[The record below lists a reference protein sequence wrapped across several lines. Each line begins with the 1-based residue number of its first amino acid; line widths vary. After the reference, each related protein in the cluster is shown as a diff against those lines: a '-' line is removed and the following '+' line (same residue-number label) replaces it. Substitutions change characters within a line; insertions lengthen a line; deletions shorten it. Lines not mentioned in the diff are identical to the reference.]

1 MNQRNV
7 MFEEMTKRGGP
18 IEALQYAMQYYT
30 DLISETI
37 FPIDGVDPPVA
48 VAALEI
54 ISDAIREKNKKT
66 GEIADAIKAI
76 TECKKQVIQG
86 ETKTL
91 EEIHRKLY
99 GGKR

>member
-7 MFEEMTKRGGP
+7 MFEEMVKRGDP
-18 IEALQYAMQYYT
+18 ITALQYALQFYT
-30 DLISETI
+30 DLVSEAI
-37 FPIDGVDPPVA
+37 FPINEADAPVA
-48 VAALEI
+48 IAALEI
-54 ISDAIREKNKKT
+54 LADSIREKNKET
-66 GEIADAIKAI
+66 GKIADEIKAI

>member
-18 IEALQYAMQYYT
+18 IEALPYALQYYT
-30 DLISETI
+30 DLISEAV
-37 FPIDGVDPPVA
+37 FPIDEADAPVA

-54 ISDAIREKNKKT
+54 ISDAIREKNKEIGK
-66 GEIADAIKAI
+66 IADAIKVI

-91 EEIHRKLY
+91 EEIHRKIY